1 MTQMLKAIWP
11 SIARMPNQLPVSA
24 NITSSGASFPLL
36 PLLYAYPNNLS
47 GFLCYFLYWLI
58 QFPFLFVTPHK
69 IRWLFFAKG
78 VLTPIAWLAMI
89 IWAFVKV
96 PASQGL
102 FSQHAAIEG
111 SNFSWAWLSAMNSA
125 LGIYASLSVNI
136 PDFTVSQMNLHVF
149 YHIHLQNLQ
158 RYAKN
163 ERAYEFQSEIDAVV

>member
-1 MTQMLKAIWP
+1 MVYLT
-11 SIARMPNQLPVSA
+11 
-24 NITSSGASFPLL
+24 
-36 PLLYAYPNNLS
+36 NLS

-58 QFPFLFVTPHK
+58 QFPFLFVSPHK

-96 PASQGL
+96 PASEGL
-102 FSQHAAIEG
+102 FSQHAAIGG
-111 SNFSWAWLSAMNSA
+111 SYFSWAWLSAMNSA

-136 PDFTVSQMNLHVF
+136 PDFTVSQMSAV
-149 YHIHLQNLQ
+149 HLQSIAHERLQ

-163 ERAYEFQSEIDAVV
+163 ERAYELPSESYTIL